1 MGKKPNKFP
10 NDLWVK
16 EEVAKKLKSKYIE
29 LNENTIYQ
37 NLWDITKMVLKRK
50 FTALSENV
58 IKNKSLKSSY
68 IKNPEKK
75 GKQNKPKASRRK

>member
-1 MGKKPNKFP
+1 METKQHILKK
-10 NDLWVK
+10 LMSK
-16 EEVAKKLKSKYIE
+16 EEVSKE
-29 LNENTIYQ
+29 DFNLLNENENTIYQ

-58 IKNKSLKSSY
+58 IKNKSLKLSY

>member
-1 MGKKPNKFP
+1 MEISNRDDRKFSKHLGKKPNKFP

-37 NLWDITKMVLKRK
+37 NL
-50 FTALSENV
+50 
-58 IKNKSLKSSY
+58 
-68 IKNPEKK
+68 
-75 GKQNKPKASRRK
+75 